1 MNVPPGKSLFLPRN
15 EQNEAKA
22 YDMLKRAI
30 SMKTEEGNENFKADA
45 NFMLGMYYLEKG
57 I

>member
-30 SMKTEEGNENFKADA
+30 NMKTEEGNDKADA